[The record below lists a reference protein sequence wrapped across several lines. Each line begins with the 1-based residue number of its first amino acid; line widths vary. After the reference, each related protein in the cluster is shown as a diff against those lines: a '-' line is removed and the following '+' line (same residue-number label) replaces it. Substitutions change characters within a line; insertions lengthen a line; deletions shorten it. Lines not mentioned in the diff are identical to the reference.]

1 MAREKDFIV
10 HGTHEVQEK
19 KEMIHMLK
27 GSWKRAKELTVYI
40 YIYRAIGKEWEVGE
54 VLESYN
60 Y

>member
-40 YIYRAIGKEWEVGE
+40 YIYIEP
-54 VLESYN
+54 
-60 Y
+60 